1 MATIL
6 TLIIIINLIYGS
18 AIVWCIKTSPLRVKK
33 PSKKMIQ
40 QRREYIEM
48 IEYKLSRDYVK
59 LKAV

>member
-1 MATIL
+1 MLTVL
-6 TLIIIINLIYGS
+6 TLIVSMFIIFGALLIW
-18 AIVWCIKTSPLRVKK
+18 AIATNPYRVKK

-40 QRREYIEM
+40 QRQEYIEM

>member
-1 MATIL
+1 MTTIITLMTIL
-6 TLIIIINLIYGS
+6 IIVYGALLIW
-18 AIVWCIKTSPLRVKK
+18 AIATNPYRVKK

-40 QRREYIEM
+40 QRQEYYEM